1 MNHFSL
7 FKLIKLVYLFV
18 LTFYIYT
25 PYYIY
30 KRISSELFEP
40 MIFSFLKYWLLKQ
53 LNHPPKMGK
62 NKVYSNN
69 LD

>member
-1 MNHFSL
+1 MNQFSL

-30 KRISSELFEP
+30 KRIFSELFEQP
-40 MIFSFLKYWLLKQ
+40 VF
-53 LNHPPKMGK
+53 
-62 NKVYSNN
+62 
-69 LD
+69 